1 VAFAL
6 LLPLAV
12 AAALVAPNG
21 VAARRPTRP
30 RPPPRT
36 KFDNDDGNDVV
47 RSDCFPAAAT
57 VVTAGGVVT
66 RMDALTVGTAVVTG
80 PDGSTS
86 PVFAFS
92 HADPAGDAGAWVTL
106 TTAVG
111 DLTLSAGHY
120 VLVQRGGVAAA
131 GAPRLVAAAAIVVGD
146 EVRHVPPPPLVSSAA
161 AANGSTCAAANVA
174 TIGSGWVVVARTT
187 VTAAT
192 GGRGLYNPHT
202 LDGSLVVD
210 GIVTSTYTTAMAPA
224 VADVALAAGRA
235 AYWWGAGATVGGRL
249 LPALGGVRV
258 PQWVRGRSV
267 Y

>member
-1 VAFAL
+1 MTIAL
-6 LLPLAV
+6 LLLLLAV
-12 AAALVAPNG
+12 AAVLVAPHG
-21 VAARRPTRP
+21 VAARRPTRTP
-30 RPPPRT
+30 RPRRR
-36 KFDNDDGNDVV
+36 KIFDDDDVV
-47 RSDCFPAAAT
+47 SDCFPAAAT
-57 VVTAGGVVT
+57 VVTADGVVT
-66 RMDALTVGTAVVTG
+66 RMDALTVGTVVVTG

-86 PVFAFS
+86 PVFALS

-111 DLTLSAGHY
+111 ELTLSAGHY
-120 VLVQRGGVAAA
+120 VPVRRGGVAAA
-131 GAPRLVAAAAIVVGD
+131 GAPRLVAAAAIAIGDAVG
-146 EVRHVPPPPLVSSAA
+146 HVPPPPRASSAA
-161 AANGSTCAAANVA
+161 TANESTCAAANVG
-174 TIGSGWVVVARTT
+174 TIGSGWVIVARTT
-187 VTAAT
+187 VTAAA

-210 GIVTSTYTTAMAPA
+210 GIVTSTYTTAVAPA